1 MTCNRERDE
10 ALAFA
15 RDMVQ
20 TLRDKLKDAAGVQ
33 SVTSDGLSVTYA
45 HGGQS
50 GILEQ
55 LKYWEKQGLRLQRD
69 NSASK
74 SIDMSGGL

>member
-1 MTCNRERDE
+1 MSCNRERDE

-15 RDMVQ
+15 REMV
-20 TLRDKLKDAAGVQ
+20 TSLREKLKDAAGVQ

-45 HGGQS
+45 QGGQS

-55 LKYWEKQGLRLQRD
+55 LKYWEKRVQQLQRS
-69 NSASK
+69 NSVSK
-74 SIDMSGGL
+74 SIDLSGGL